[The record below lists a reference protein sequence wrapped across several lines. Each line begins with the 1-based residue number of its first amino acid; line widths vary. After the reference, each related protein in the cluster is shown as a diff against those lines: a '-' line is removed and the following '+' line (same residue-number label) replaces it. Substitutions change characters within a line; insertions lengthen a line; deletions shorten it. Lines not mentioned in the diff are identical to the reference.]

1 MLKFHFETEIKK
13 PVEEV
18 ISLFSNREL
27 MPQWQPG
34 LVDDEAI
41 AAGDGSSYHKLTYKT
56 GRRNLVMKETIL
68 RNKGPHYDVHYE
80 LKGIRNSVHNTFKA
94 NGPGRTIWTSD
105 VTFRFKGLMKLIGR
119 FMKSGLEQQSMIIM
133 KNFKTFAEHHR

>member
-13 PVEEV
+13 PVDEV

-27 MPQWQPG
+27 MPRWQPG
-34 LVDDEAI
+34 LLRDETNTAR
-41 AAGDGSSYHKLTYKT
+41 DGSSHRKLTYKT

-68 RNKGPHYDVHYE
+68 RKKGPHYDVHYE

-94 NGPGRTIWTSD
+94 NGTDRTIWTSD
-105 VTFRFKGLMKLIGR
+105 VTFRFKGLMKLIGH
-119 FMKSGLEQQSMIIM
+119 FMKSGLEKQSMMIM
-133 KNFKTFAEHHR
+133 KNFKAFAEHHK

>member
-1 MLKFHFETEIKK
+1 M
-13 PVEEV
+13 EEV

-27 MPQWQPG
+27 MPRWQPG

-41 AAGDGSSYHKLTYKT
+41 TTGDGHLHHKLTYKT
-56 GRRNLVMKETIL
+56 GRRNLVMKETLL
-68 RNKGPHYDVHYE
+68 RKKGPHYDVHYE
-80 LKGIRNSVHNTFKA
+80 LKGIRNSVRNTFKA
-94 NGPGRTIWTSD
+94 HGPDRTIWTSD

-133 KNFKTFAEHHR
+133 KNFKVFAEHHK